1 MSSYAFIPLIVRPT
15 RITANSA
22 TLIDNIFTNNLE
34 NLNNSLNGVLITD
47 ISDHFPIFHINRI
60 CHVKELDVLM
70 YKRIYN
76 MNNKQAFMQ
85 ELQEID
91 WCEL

>member
-1 MSSYAFIPLIVRPT
+1 MIGDYNINLLNSENHTQTGEFVDLMSSYAFIPLIVRPT

-34 NLNNSLNGVLITD
+34 NLNDSLNGVLITD

-60 CHVKELDVLM
+60 CHVKE
-70 YKRIYN
+70 
-76 MNNKQAFMQ
+76 
-85 ELQEID
+85 
-91 WCEL
+91 